1 MACRG
6 WWVGD
11 RRCSKAWGLEKNL
24 SVLTFLGLQRAITWS
39 YYLRRTEISS
49 MALLVIDQLGRDI
62 ATFSEYGCILANK
75 VDQLPT
81 IGKSPLS
88 QSKLQVIF
96 YNNNNRDLLS
106 ASYMPNT
113 MPGAYGSYFYLIF
126 NIMEY
131 YYYPDVTDEGIGLR
145 VVKELSHG

>member
-1 MACRG
+1 MPQMACRG

-11 RRCSKAWGLEKNL
+11 RRWSKAWGMEKNL
-24 SVLTFLGLQRAITWS
+24 SVLTFLGLPRATTWS
-39 YYLRRTEISS
+39 YYPRKTEISS

-62 ATFSEYGCILANK
+62 ATFSDYGSILLNMGLYANK
-75 VDQLPT
+75 VDQLLA
-81 IGKSPLS
+81 ISKSPLS

-113 MPGAYGSYFYLIF
+113 MPGAYGRYFI
-126 NIMEY
+126 
-131 YYYPDVTDEGIGLR
+131 
-145 VVKELSHG
+145 